1 MDILMN
7 HVDDPF
13 SYPTVSKP
21 SLGTAPIKSYGQ
33 KVMVLKKALFKV
45 VNFRVLY

>member
-21 SLGTAPIKSYGQ
+21 SLGTAPIKSYDQNAEKGTFWGSQ
-33 KVMVLKKALFKV
+33 LQSAI
-45 VNFRVLY
+45 